1 MILQMKKIIVGLG
14 NPGQCFATTR
24 HNAGALLVEFLCK
37 QQRLPYFVTHKTAK
51 SLMTKGNIAGR
62 EVFLLLPQTYM
73 NMSGEAVGKVLRY
86 YQLTARDLLL
96 VYDDLDLPLGKYL
109 FSTKTPKVHQGVL
122 SVQAALGQQSF
133 TSLRLGIDERE
144 RPTRIAGG
152 DYVLSNFTKEQLQFL
167 EQQLFPQVCLE
178 VVSQWL

>member
-1 MILQMKKIIVGLG
+1 MNPLRSHRSIL
-14 NPGQCFATTR
+14 TR
-24 HNAGALLVEFLCK
+24 ARSIRSLQNSVT
-37 QQRLPYFVTHKTAK
+37 RLQ
-51 SLMTKGNIAGR
+51 S
-62 EVFLLLPQTYM
+62 
-73 NMSGEAVGKVLRY
+73 
-86 YQLTARDLLL
+86 ARDLLL